1 MTDWLVVL
9 LAAVLGALPGVYA
22 IVAGRQKIK
31 AEASKIVSDTA
42 VGLLK
47 PLQERIDRLEALVVK
62 LEDKVAKLE
71 EDNDALTQQVRE
83 FRDLIRSL
91 WEGVLILSQ
100 QLLSKGITPAWDQRQ
115 YQRVVEK
122 VLGDIRE

>member
-1 MTDWLVVL
+1 M
-9 LAAVLGALPGVYA
+9 
-22 IVAGRQKIK
+22 
-31 AEASKIVSDTA
+31 
-42 VGLLK
+42 GLLK